1 MLSKLQKELKQII
14 INKNYDKLYNFLNEL
29 LLEFK
34 NDKNNKDELI
44 MIFKQLEDFTIDHI
58 YNLNKHNDYYKILK
72 TFKSIKDQYLLIIKT
87 NKEQLEWKQSHK
99 QSPNKINLPKVGQ
112 TVKCL
117 KSLKIKKGNGEYYY
131 KFIKGEYYT
140 VNYIDN
146 NYIYLYKD
154 DYKFRINLDYFY
166 KFFDINNSIINYEDK
181 SSNKKNSKINS
192 VGFVKDLK

>member
-44 MIFKQLEDFTIDHI
+44 MIFKQLEDFTIDRI
-58 YNLNKHNDYYKILK
+58 YNLKKHNDYYKILK
-72 TFKSIKDQYLLIIKT
+72 TFKSIKNQYLLILKT
-87 NKEQLEWKQSHK
+87 YKEQLEWKQSHK

-117 KSLKIKKGNGEYYY
+117 KSLKIKKSNGKYYY

-154 DYKFRINLDYFY
+154 DYKFGINLDYFY